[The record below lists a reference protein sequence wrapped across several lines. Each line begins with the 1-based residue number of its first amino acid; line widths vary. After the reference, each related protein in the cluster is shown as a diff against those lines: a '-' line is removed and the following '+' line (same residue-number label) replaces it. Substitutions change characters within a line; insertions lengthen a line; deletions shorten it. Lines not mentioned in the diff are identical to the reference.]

1 MEIFQTSELRD
12 AIDDIWI
19 VSGQSATQR
28 GLLNSVSYTFL
39 YLKQG
44 NCIRCQSVAF
54 MDIRTRK
61 PYSKDIIIEPSVH
74 EQEDGTILAVAVTG
88 TCSKDSLLSL
98 IRFLE
103 KKNPNLANLSILF
116 TTNSPLGEVIPAIE
130 SSVPVNTV

>member
-1 MEIFQTSELRD
+1 MTYWMPKFKNLSPWALPEKIPTSNLEVAKLAVQRMGSVDPATEMEIFQTSELRD

-74 EQEDGTILAVAVTG
+74 EQEDG
-88 TCSKDSLLSL
+88 
-98 IRFLE
+98 
-103 KKNPNLANLSILF
+103 
-116 TTNSPLGEVIPAIE
+116 
-130 SSVPVNTV
+130 